1 MPRGPGGRGARGAGG
16 GIPLTSAVPTG
27 LLCDRFRVAQRLV
40 SLMRHSLPEPLHMC
54 ADCHRPFVV
63 PLSVVDLV
71 DRDRAVVELHCTNC
85 GRTVLGV
92 HDDEALEALDRQL
105 DDSFEAIREA
115 AALMAHVEELERID
129 AFADALRRDLFLPED
144 F

>member
-1 MPRGPGGRGARGAGG
+1 
-16 GIPLTSAVPTG
+16 
-27 LLCDRFRVAQRLV
+27 
-40 SLMRHSLPEPLHMC
+40 MRHTPSTEPLHVC
-54 ADCHRPFVV
+54 AGCRRPFVV

-92 HDDEALEALDRQL
+92 HGDEALEALDDEL
-105 DDSFEAIREA
+105 DATTESMREA
-115 AALMAHVEELERID
+115 LELLAYVHELERIE
-129 AFADALRRDLFLPED
+129 AFAEALRRGDILPED